1 MMKRRDEVLVGIV
14 ATIAIALAVVGSLF
28 LARGGLFPGY
38 VVYGVFDWGSGLRQ
52 GQPVMLSGVTVG
64 YVDAVD
70 IREDGKLLVTMRVY
84 KKYRVPRGTT
94 AKPAPNGVF
103 GDMMVAMKPDKPT
116 NEYFAIG
123 DTVPAGSGSVG
134 IADVLAKVDSI
145 GADVQALTQALK
157 KSLVDEGGLND
168 LKKTVRSADQLLV
181 ELTRIADTQSEEL
194 LRTQR
199 SFQHLANSVDSAQVD
214 STVRALGELSR
225 NVTQLTTDLRGTTT
239 QLNGILKKLDS
250 NEGSAG
256 LLLNDPGLY
265 RDVRGL
271 VQRLDSLTTDFQR
284 NPRKYIKLS
293 IF

>member
-84 KKYRVPRGTT
+84 KKYRVPKGTT

-116 NEYFAIG
+116 TEYFAVM
-123 DTVPAGSGSVG
+123 DTIPAAAGAAG
-134 IADVLAKVDSI
+134 IAEVLAKVDSI
-145 GADVQALTQALK
+145 SVDVRGLTQALRK
-157 KSLVDEGGLND
+157 ELVDEGGLRD
-168 LKKTVRSADQLLV
+168 IRKTVTSANSLIV
-181 ELTRIADTQSEEL
+181 ELTRIADVQSAELTKTQHSL
-194 LRTQR
+194 QR
-199 SFQHLANSVDSAQVD
+199 LANAVDSAQVD
-214 STVRALGELSR
+214 STVRSLGELSR
-225 NVTQLTTDLRGTTT
+225 NVTMLTNDLRGTTN
-239 QLNGILKKLDS
+239 QLNGILTKLDK
-250 NEGSAG
+250 GDGTAAQ
-256 LLLNDPGLY
+256 LLNDPGLY
-265 RDVRGL
+265 RDVRSL
-271 VQRLDSLTTDFQR
+271 VQRLDSLSTDFQK